1 MKSRYIDENE
11 LQAIQGRM
19 GETAFL
25 PFAVSLE
32 TGLRIGD
39 VLKLRHDDV
48 KGGYIYFTAEKTKK
62 AGKAKIS
69 RITARRLVADNGSA
83 FCFPGRDKRKHLT
96 RQAAWQRLKRTCAK
110 YGIDAAGIS
119 PHSMRKVFGVEVYK
133 NEGAEAAR
141 QALQHNDLR
150 TTEIYILSDW
160 LTGDNANKP
169 LVRADLARIV
179 EEIFLILKMNV
190 DKL

>member
-69 RITARRLVADNGSA
+69 RITARRLAVENGSV

-110 YGIDAAGIS
+110 YGINSAGIS
-119 PHSMRKVFGVEVYK
+119 PHSMRKIFGVEVYK

-160 LTGDNANKP
+160 LTGDNASKP
-169 LVRADLARIV
+169 LVRADIARIV